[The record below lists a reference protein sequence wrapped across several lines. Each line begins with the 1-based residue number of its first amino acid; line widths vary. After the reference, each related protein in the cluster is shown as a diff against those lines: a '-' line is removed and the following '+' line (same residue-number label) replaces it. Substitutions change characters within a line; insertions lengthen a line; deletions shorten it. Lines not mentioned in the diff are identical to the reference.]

1 MEPFNQL
8 LGQYNFGDVV
18 IIIIL
23 VLMCAK
29 SLGEALS
36 WAYKAI
42 KGKFRK
48 DSETEQIIDEHETI
62 EQKINTLSDNV
73 NALCE
78 SVQSI
83 QDEIHSL
90 SKKQDSLQ
98 KKILDMESSQAD
110 IQEQFLYSARV
121 FIIDKY
127 HYHCYVVHQIDEITM
142 DSLENR
148 YATYKSHGGNSFID
162 GLMDRLR
169 ALPLVKTSDEPVL
182 YDTERKRLN
191 EPRIEDLH
199 D

>member
-8 LGQYNFGDVV
+8 FGQYNFGDIV

-36 WAYKAI
+36 WAYNAI

-48 DSETEQIIDEHETI
+48 DSEAEQIIDEHETI
-62 EQKINTLSDNV
+62 EQKINALSDSMDS
-73 NALCE
+73 LCE
-78 SVQSI
+78 TVQSI
-83 QDEIHSL
+83 QDEVHAL
-90 SKKQDSLQ
+90 SKKQDCFQ
-98 KKILDMESSQAD
+98 KKILDMESKQVD
-110 IQEQFLYSARV
+110 LQEQFLYDARA

-127 HYHCYVVHQIDEITM
+127 HYHCYVAHQIDEITM

-169 ALPLVKTSDEPVL
+169 ALPLVKTSGEPVL

-191 EPRIEDLH
+191 EPRIKDLH

>member
-8 LGQYNFGDVV
+8 FGQYNFGDIV

-36 WAYKAI
+36 WAYNTI

-48 DSETEQIIDEHETI
+48 DSEAEQIIDEHETM
-62 EQKINTLSDNV
+62 EQKL
-73 NALCE
+73 NALSSSMDSLCE
-78 SVQSI
+78 TVQSI
-83 QDEIHSL
+83 QDEVHAL
-90 SKKQDSLQ
+90 SKKQDNFQ
-98 KKILDMESSQAD
+98 KKIFDMESKQVD
-110 IQEQFLYSARV
+110 LQEQFLYDARA

-127 HYHCYVVHQIDEITM
+127 HYHCYVAHQIDEITM

-162 GLMDRLR
+162 SLMDRLR

-191 EPRIEDLH
+191 EPRIKDLH

>member
-8 LGQYNFGDVV
+8 FGQYNFGDIV

-36 WAYKAI
+36 WAYNTI
-42 KGKFRK
+42 KGKLRK
-48 DSETEQIIDEHETI
+48 DSEAEQIIDEHETM
-62 EQKINTLSDNV
+62 EQKL
-73 NALCE
+73 NALFSNMDSLCE
-78 SVQSI
+78 TVQSI
-83 QDEIHSL
+83 QDEVHAL
-90 SKKQDSLQ
+90 SKKQDNFQ
-98 KKILDMESSQAD
+98 KKIFDMESKQVD
-110 IQEQFLYSARV
+110 LQEQFLYNARA

-127 HYHCYVVHQIDEITM
+127 HYHCYVAHQIDEITM

-148 YATYKSHGGNSFID
+148 YAIYKSHGGNSFID

-169 ALPLVKTSDEPVL
+169 ALPLVKTSGEPVL

-191 EPRIEDLH
+191 EPRIKDLH

>member
-8 LGQYNFGDVV
+8 FGQYNFGDIV

-36 WAYKAI
+36 WAYNTI

-48 DSETEQIIDEHETI
+48 DSKAERIIDEHETM
-62 EQKINTLSDNV
+62 EQKL
-73 NALCE
+73 NALSSSMDSLCE
-78 SVQSI
+78 IVQSI
-83 QDEIHSL
+83 QDEVHVL
-90 SKKQDSLQ
+90 SKKQDNFQ
-98 KKILDMESSQAD
+98 KKIFDMESKQVD
-110 IQEQFLYSARV
+110 LQEQFLYGARA

-127 HYHCYVVHQIDEITM
+127 HYHCYVAHQIDEITM

-169 ALPLVKTSDEPVL
+169 ALPLVKTNGEPVL

>member
-98 KKILDMESSQAD
+98 KKYLTWSLRKWTFKSSFYTVQG
-110 IQEQFLYSARV
+110 
-121 FIIDKY
+121 
-127 HYHCYVVHQIDEITM
+127 C
-142 DSLENR
+142 SL
-148 YATYKSHGGNSFID
+148 
-162 GLMDRLR
+162 
-169 ALPLVKTSDEPVL
+169 
-182 YDTERKRLN
+182 
-191 EPRIEDLH
+191 
-199 D
+199 